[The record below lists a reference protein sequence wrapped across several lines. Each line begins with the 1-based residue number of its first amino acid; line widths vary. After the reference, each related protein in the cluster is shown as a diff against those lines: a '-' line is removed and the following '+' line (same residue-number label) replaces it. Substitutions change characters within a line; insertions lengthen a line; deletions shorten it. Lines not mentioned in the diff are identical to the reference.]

1 MSKLSVLAVAVLA
14 GTSVAQAA
22 SVGVDEGGTWLGYMN
37 VFNLP
42 ADGGGFQFGS
52 PWGIGDLNA
61 NFNLGTHELKL
72 SPNTIGDP
80 NGYWYIGGGGPGAA
94 GNKIMEA
101 NLYQEFT
108 DVYNGQTL
116 NFSGNVLSNSFTSA
130 HKVYAFIKD
139 FAADYSS
146 FNITTLE
153 LTAPGAFS
161 INLNTDAGAGRHVQW
176 GFQTVGVNVWT
187 TDTAPFGNMVI
198 ATIPAPASLALVG
211 MGVLASGRRRR
222 A

>member
-22 SVGVDEGGTWLGYMN
+22 SVGVDEGATWLGYMN
-37 VFNLP
+37 VFALP
-42 ADGGGFQFGS
+42 SDGGGFQFGS
-52 PWGIGDLNA
+52 PWGTPDLNA
-61 NFNLGTHELKL
+61 NFNAGTHQLTL

-80 NGYWYIGGGGPGAA
+80 NPYWYIGGGGPGAA

-101 NLYQEFT
+101 NLYQETT
-108 DVYNGQTL
+108 DIYNGQLVT
-116 NFSGNVLSNSFTSA
+116 FSGTVLSNSFTSA
-130 HKVYAFIKD
+130 HRVYAFIKD

-146 FNITTLE
+146 FNETRVE
-153 LTAPGAFS
+153 LTAAGGFS
-161 INLNTDAGAGRHVQW
+161 IDLATLGVAGRHVQW

>member
-1 MSKLSVLAVAVLA
+1 MSKISVLAVAVLA
-14 GTSVAQAA
+14 GASVAQAA
-22 SVGVDEGGTWLGYMN
+22 SVGVNEGAAWLGYMN

-52 PWGIGDLNA
+52 PWGPADLNS
-61 NFNLGTHELKL
+61 NFNLGTHELTL

-80 NGYWYIGGGGPGAA
+80 NPYWYIGGGGPGAA

-108 DVYNGQTL
+108 DVYNGQVMT
-116 NFSGNVLSNSFTSA
+116 FSGTVLSNTFTSA

-146 FNITTLE
+146 FNESRVE
-153 LTAPGAFS
+153 LTAAGAFS
-161 INLNTDAGAGRHVQW
+161 IDLATLGVAGRHVQW
-176 GFQTVGVNVWT
+176 GFQTVGVNVWS